1 MKAHITE
8 NSRFKT
14 IEEVENLGQY
24 EAETLYNY
32 IYNYGAE
39 KGYIENVQ
47 KPILLDFINSIY
59 DLGKQENKP
68 DIDR

>member
-32 IYNYGAE
+32 IYNYSAE

-59 DLGKQENKP
+59 DLGKQRK
-68 DIDR
+68 

>member
-1 MKAHITE
+1 MIE
-8 NSRFKT
+8 NRRFKT

-39 KGYIENVQ
+39 KSYKGYVENVQ